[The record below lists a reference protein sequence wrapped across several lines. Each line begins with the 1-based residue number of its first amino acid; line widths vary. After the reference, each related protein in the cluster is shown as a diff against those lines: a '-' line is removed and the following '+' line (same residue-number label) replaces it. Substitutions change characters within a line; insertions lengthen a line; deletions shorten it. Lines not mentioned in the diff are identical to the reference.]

1 MTEESI
7 FAAAIEIERGQKR
20 KDYLEQACQKDAE
33 LRSRIESLIAAHEGN
48 HDLVDRPI
56 DLTQTQFLNGNGST
70 VGPGSQIGRY
80 KLLQE
85 IGEGG
90 FGTVFMAEQIEPV
103 RRRVAL
109 KVIKPGMDSK
119 EVIARFEAERQALAM
134 MDHPNIAK
142 VLDAGTTESGH
153 PYFVMEMVKGIP
165 ITTFADNN
173 KLSGKERLQLF
184 VKVCHA
190 VQHAHQKGVI
200 HRDIKPTNVLVT
212 LHDGEPVPKIIDFGV
227 SKALNQQLTEK
238 TLFTKFGQII
248 GTPQYMSPEQAE
260 LSGLDVDT
268 RSDVYALGV
277 LLYELLT
284 GRPPFDAESLREAG
298 FDEMRRIIREQD
310 PQKPSEC
317 MKTLDHETASTVA
330 ESRSVQ
336 PRSLSRFLQGE
347 LDWIVMR
354 SLEKNRERR
363 FESVGNF
370 ALDIQ
375 RYLDGETIQT
385 KAPTMMYYIWKRFKR
400 HRAAFL
406 TAALVFV
413 VVFVAAIVATTSY
426 FDARKGWKAALVAED
441 NLQKTND
448 KLIEEKKDTEES
460 LAVVMQLIRMA
471 DPAMLKKL
479 AEESETTF
487 NGNTEREHKL
497 LTILLNRMLE
507 GGVTSTKA
515 TSRYVEVSRR
525 LYGDQSRKYVAAL
538 VFKAFIDSDIEQME
552 QAMAFAVANDIAL
565 SSRSLSL
572 SGALLFLNGKSE
584 KARSILNSAIAKYKP
599 DDVAVPFFEIP
610 HFWLAEIMFSQGQDE
625 EYRSYLS
632 KGITEARLSIPEYS
646 STNLMNSAFSLADNG
661 FIYPAIW
668 ASMTHPENDLTND
681 PNFLESLRKK
691 FHEKGQFYRGTVY
704 AQKAINNFETA
715 IKILARI
722 SQDESAVERSAWPI
736 CFIGRVYLNV
746 GDYDSYEKQLRIAV
760 ERAGNKFSELWFKY
774 ELAIV
779 LFHHG
784 NKEEAIPLFQ
794 EVKNEVKKQ
803 IDLED
808 SVFYGIH
815 NDWGAWAFSTLI
827 IENDFENEEIFDY
840 INTLEN
846 ASNESSKYNYFFF
859 SLWKALKHKDFEQF
873 DRLII
878 SHIESCDFGWCV
890 NDGICIEDMIL
901 QTLFANDQK
910 ERALNAIRHYVE
922 VKEKQLADNHPQLGL
937 SRLRYAEYLIDNEIK
952 PDLARSYL
960 TEAKSILA
968 KEPLVP
974 NKYREQLD
982 ELLHKLT
989 GK

>member
-7 FAAAIEIERGQKR
+7 FAAAIEIERGEKR
-20 KDYLEQACQKDAE
+20 RDYLERACQEDPAQ
-33 LRSRIESLIAAHEGN
+33 LSRIESLIAAHEGN

-56 DLTQTQFLNGNGST
+56 DLTATQFVNNNGAA

-165 ITTFADNN
+165 ITIFADNN

-184 VKVCHA
+184 VKVCQA

-268 RSDVYALGV
+268 RSDVYSLGV

-284 GRPPFDAESLREAG
+284 GRPPFDADTLREAG

-317 MKTLDHETASTVA
+317 MKTLDHNTASTVA
-330 ESRSVQ
+330 ESRSIQ

-375 RYLDGETIQT
+375 RYLDGDAIHT
-385 KAPTMMYYIWKRFKR
+385 KAPTMLYYIWKRFKR
-400 HRAAFL
+400 HQAAFV
-406 TAALVFV
+406 TTALVFV
-413 VVFVAAIVATTSY
+413 VVLTAAVIATLNY
-426 FDARKGWKAALVAED
+426 FDANRERNAARAAENDLQEANQELVAE
-441 NLQKTND
+441 
-448 KLIEEKKDTEES
+448 KKDAEES
-460 LAVVMQLIRMA
+460 LAVVMQLIRIA
-471 DPAMLKKL
+471 DPKMLKEI
-479 AEESETTF
+479 AEQSEKTF
-487 NGNTEREHKL
+487 SGNERREYKL

-507 GGVTSTKA
+507 GGVTSAKA
-515 TSRYVEVSRR
+515 TGRFVDVSRQ
-525 LYGDQSRKYVAAL
+525 LYGDQSQQYVSAL
-538 VFKAFIDSDIEQME
+538 VFKAFVENDTNAME
-552 QAMAFAVANDIAL
+552 QAIAIAHSNDIAE

-572 SGALLFLNGKSE
+572 YGALLFLNGQTE
-584 KARSILNSAIAKYKP
+584 KAKNVLNSAITQYKR
-599 DDVAVPFFEIP
+599 DDVEVPFFDIP
-610 HFWLAEIMFSQGQDE
+610 HFWLAELSFTRGNDE
-625 EYRSYLS
+625 EYQSYLN
-632 KGITEARLSIPEYS
+632 KGITEARLFNSEYS
-646 STNLMNSAFSLADNG
+646 DTSQMNSAFSLADNG
-661 FIYPAIW
+661 YIYPAIW
-668 ASMTHPENDLTND
+668 AGLTNPENDLKHD
-681 PNFLESLRKK
+681 PNYLESLREK
-691 FHEKGQFYRGTVY
+691 FHDKGQYYRGTVF
-704 AQKAINNFETA
+704 AQKAINNFEAA
-715 IKILARI
+715 IKILERI
-722 SQDESAVERSAWPI
+722 KQDETNLERSAWPI

-746 GDYDSYEKQLRIAV
+746 GDYDFYEKQLRIAV
-760 ERAGNKFSELWFKY
+760 DRAGNKFSELWFKY

-784 NKEEAIPLFQ
+784 HKEEAIPLFK
-794 EVKNEVKKQ
+794 EVRTEIKKQ
-803 IDLED
+803 IDMEE
-808 SVFYGIH
+808 SVFYGVH
-815 NDWGAWAFSTLI
+815 NDWGVWAYSMLI
-827 IENDFENEEIFDY
+827 VENDFENEEFVEYMSKLSDV
-840 INTLEN
+840 
-846 ASNESSKYNYFFF
+846 SDESSKYNYFFYSTWK
-859 SLWKALKHKDFEQF
+859 SLENREFDQF
-873 DRLII
+873 DQFING
-878 SHIESCDFGWCV
+878 HIESVDFGWRV
-890 NDGICIEDMIL
+890 HDGICNEDMIL
-901 QTLFANDQK
+901 LTLFANDQK
-910 ERALNAIRHYVE
+910 ERALNAIKYYVE
-922 VKEKQLADNHPQLGL
+922 VKEKQLPGNHPQLGL
-937 SRLRYAEYLIDNEIK
+937 SKLRYASYLCDHKME
-952 PDLARSYL
+952 PDLARTFL
-960 TEAKSILA
+960 LEAKPILA
-968 KEPLVP
+968 NEPLVP

-982 ELLHKLT
+982 ELLLKLD